1 VSVPDHPVRSAF
13 ALQIQEVLGTR
24 LSISSQSSIKTVISK
39 WWLPFLGVLG
49 SALPFEGD
57 FIPAG
62 HQSRGHLMAAFA
74 LHMAHKGLKYG
85 TIQGYIWCLCERHIQ
100 QHGIHCNP
108 LDNVVDWSRYMSALD
123 VQAFVDSTAEPT
135 KMVPFQL
142 FSRTL
147 AVLNKQD
154 RRSKRTREDPDQREW
169 RPVGEATGI
178 LSMRYWTDQY
188 LVHGKR
194 PKLWSNPDDPLFV
207 HADRSVLT
215 YRELM
220 DSFRAAMERV
230 DGVSPAEA
238 AQYGLHGMRVLGYNC
253 WRAANG
259 EDVAKLQGGWGSDVH
274 RMYGR
279 DTLDKIL
286 SFAQKGATY
295 AAKHSLPPMPL
306 DAPSGEQTPPGDVYE
321 VDRILDE
328 KDGVYLVRWAG
339 YGSEEDSWETHSN
352 LAECAMDTVKDF
364 QFRRKLESFGYNF
377 T

>member
-1 VSVPDHPVRSAF
+1 MERFKATFGVF
-13 ALQIQEVLGTR
+13 A
-24 LSISSQSSIKTVISK
+24 S
-39 WWLPFLGVLG
+39 
-49 SALPFEGD
+49 
-57 FIPAG
+57 
-62 HQSRGHLMAAFA
+62 
-74 LHMAHKGLKYG
+74 
-85 TIQGYIWCLCERHIQ
+85 TIFNNWCLCEHHIQ
-100 QHGIHCNP
+100 QQGIHCNP
-108 LDNVVDWSRYMSALD
+108 LDNVVDWSRYMSALE
-123 VQAFVDSTAEPT
+123 VQAFVDSTTEPT

-142 FSRTL
+142 FIRTL
-147 AVLNKQD
+147 AVLNTGIFEDVTLGVVLLMMYYTMSRSETPGPKSKSGDNRFDPTKHMRRRDVRLVDDMYVEWGFGAIKQD
-154 RRSKRTREDPDQREW
+154 RRSKRTRKDPDQREW
-169 RPVGEATGI
+169 KPVGEATGI

-194 PKLWSNPDDPLFV
+194 LKLWSNPDDPLFV

-328 KDGVYLVRWAG
+328 KDGMYLVRWAG

>member
-1 VSVPDHPVRSAF
+1 
-13 ALQIQEVLGTR
+13 
-24 LSISSQSSIKTVISK
+24 
-39 WWLPFLGVLG
+39 
-49 SALPFEGD
+49 
-57 FIPAG
+57 
-62 HQSRGHLMAAFA
+62 MAAFA

-85 TIQGYIWCLCERHIQ
+85 TIQGYIWCLCEHHIQ
-100 QHGIHCNP
+100 QQGIHCNP
-108 LDNVVDWSRYMSALD
+108 LDNVVDWSRYMSALE
-123 VQAFVDSTAEPT
+123 VQAFVDSTTEPT

-142 FSRTL
+142 FIRTL
-147 AVLNKQD
+147 AVLNTGIFEDVTLGVVLLMMYYTMSRSETPVPKSKSGDNRFDPTKHMRRRDVRLVDDMYVEWGFGAIKQD
-154 RRSKRTREDPDQREW
+154 RRSKRTRKDPDQREW
-169 RPVGEATGI
+169 KPVGEATGI

-194 PKLWSNPDDPLFV
+194 LKLWSNPDDPLFV

>member
-1 VSVPDHPVRSAF
+1 MTTSAQTRCHAETHRPTVSGRSNFHTPVSVSDHPVRSAF

-215 YRELM
+215 
-220 DSFRAAMERV
+220 S
-230 DGVSPAEA
+230 
-238 AQYGLHGMRVLGYNC
+238 
-253 WRAANG
+253 
-259 EDVAKLQGGWGSDVH
+259 
-274 RMYGR
+274 
-279 DTLDKIL
+279 
-286 SFAQKGATY
+286 
-295 AAKHSLPPMPL
+295 
-306 DAPSGEQTPPGDVYE
+306 
-321 VDRILDE
+321 
-328 KDGVYLVRWAG
+328 
-339 YGSEEDSWETHSN
+339 HSN